1 MLNASKRKFEQKI
14 IIGKKIIIRIEVSFI
29 PSFYP
34 GVLPSSIPERLK
46 PLFGLFLVASII
58 GILMFIFIRWQQ
70 SSSFFGFSPYK
81 EVHILDL
88 LSFANLYN
96 GKKICT
102 KGYYVDSPSYS
113 VLKVSLREDEFTRS
127 AWVDLKDHEIITGTL
142 SGERAV
148 VVNICGYFES
158 RRDGEFGYPAV
169 WNHQLTVDS
178 FKTEGEPFSF

>member
-1 MLNASKRKFEQKI
+1 MSKRKFEQKI

-88 LSFANLYN
+88 LSFANLYS

-102 KGYYVDSPSYS
+102 KGYYVESPSYS
-113 VLKVSLREDEFTRS
+113 ILKVSLKEDEFTRA
-127 AWVDLKDHEIITGTL
+127 AWVNANDHDIIPGIASEEKSVIAT
-142 SGERAV
+142 
-148 VVNICGYFES
+148 ICGYFES
-158 RRDGEFGYPAV
+158 RRNGEFGYPAV

-178 FKTEGEPFSF
+178 LKTEGEPFSF